1 MSAMSN
7 SSKPP
12 GETVRADL
20 FAPVET
26 QRSSQRVSDRIRALI
41 QDGTIAV
48 GDRLPPERELC
59 ERFGVSRVTLRE
71 ALRILETN
79 GLIEVKLGVRGG
91 ATVTVPSAEVVRAGI
106 SDLLALSS
114 LRAADITEARAL
126 IEIGIIPLVC
136 ERATD
141 EDIAALRALND
152 AAFAAREQGNYD
164 ARASLDFHLRL
175 AASAGNPAIDLLLT
189 SFQRPILRAL
199 TEAWHSGTSGV
210 EEHRRIV
217 DAIAARD
224 ADTATTIMREHLQRT
239 AVRVARS

>member
-1 MSAMSN
+1 MSATTDSTKV
-7 SSKPP
+7 SGHAVS
-12 GETVRADL
+12 ADL
-20 FAPVET
+20 FVPVES
-26 QRSSQRVSDRIRALI
+26 QRSSQTVADRIRALI
-41 QDGTIAV
+41 QDGVIAV

-59 ERFGVSRVTLRE
+59 DRFGVSRVTLRE

-91 ATVTVPSAEVVRAGI
+91 ATVTVPSVDVVGEGI

-114 LRAADITEARAL
+114 LRASEIAEARSL
-126 IEIGIIPLVC
+126 IELGLIPLVC

-141 EDIAALRALND
+141 ADITALRALND
-152 AAFAAREQGNYD
+152 AAFAAREQGDYD

-175 AASAGNPAIDLLLT
+175 AASAHNPAIDLLLT
-189 SFQRPILRAL
+189 SFQRPILRTL

-224 ADTATTIMREHLQRT
+224 VESATAIMRDHLQRT
-239 AVRVARS
+239 IVRVADA